1 MLWSW
6 EKKAG
11 LQGDEANSKRDI
23 FQVLLADFWK
33 ELGVLFVRYVNIQE
47 ADPQRLEGIA
57 TLLQVRPTGLQRAG
71 AQLPRSIIPDDLD
84 S

>member
-11 LQGDEANSKRDI
+11 LHGDEANSNKDI

-33 ELGVLFVRYVNIQE
+33 EVGILFVRYVNTQE
-47 ADPQRLEGIA
+47 AEPQILEGIA
-57 TLLQVRPTGLQRAG
+57 TLLQVRPTGLQFH
-71 AQLPRSIIPDDLD
+71 LSDVTDHLD